1 MTPRL
6 LRWSLGWRQVFF
18 VVQFMGETEQTQANK
33 EAFVQAAETDIGA
46 VFASSPTLQ
55 SYGTI
60 SSEVQQQSTHPIAR
74 PLPVPPDALVRL

>member
-1 MTPRL
+1 VTPRL
-6 LRWSLGWRQVFF
+6 LRWFVGWRQVFF

-60 SSEVQQQSTHPIAR
+60 SSEVQQSTHPIAR